1 MALSQSAILELVEQ
15 FFKDS
20 APVELRNRMQKAVP
34 GIVRKMEEKGITL
47 ETTAPKVVIRD
58 ALFRLWRVV
67 IPSGTLADMIRDSQD
82 DRVVQIV
89 VDELAVDGTKDMTN
103 VVNYTL
109 SALLDVTF

>member
-15 FFKDS
+15 FFKES
-20 APVELRNRMQKAVP
+20 APVHVRNRMQRAVA

-58 ALFRLWRVV
+58 ALFRLWREV
-67 IPSGTLADMIRDSQD
+67 IPSGTLADIIRDSQD
-82 DRVVQIV
+82 DRVVEIV
-89 VDELAVDGTKDMTN
+89 TDELAVDGTRDMTS

-109 SALLDVTF
+109 AALLDVTF